1 MPDTSEIG
9 RDMYSLAA
17 ELFPINRSLTGQGVR
32 DTLSIVKRELPE
44 LRLHQVPT
52 GTRAC
57 DWTVPDEWNISEAY
71 IENEEGKRILDFREH
86 SLHVLGYSE
95 PVDSWFDLRQ
105 LQDHLYSLPEQPDA
119 IPYITSYYKRRWGFC
134 MTHNQRQSLAEGK
147 YRAFIDSS
155 LGPGV
160 LDFADLLIKGRSQEE
175 ILFST
180 YICHPSMANN
190 EVSGIVLAVFLA
202 KFLMRQQPL
211 NYSYRFVFVPE
222 TIGSIV
228 YISQN
233 LEKLK
238 KNVKAGFVLTCVG
251 DDNNCSFIPSRLG
264 GTLADRVA
272 LHVLN
277 HHAKNVRRY
286 TFLDRGSD
294 ERQYCSPGVDLP
306 VVSMPRSKYGDYPEY
321 HTSLDNMD
329 FVSPEG
335 FHGAFDIHTKCI
347 LVLENNFF
355 YRVQTLCEPQ
365 LGKRGLYPTISTKK
379 FNPDVR
385 NMMNLIAYS
394 DGRHDLLDIAET
406 IGADAVSLLPLLEKL
421 MKANLVKSV
430 RHPDVSQGRR
440 ID

>member
-1 MPDTSEIG
+1 MSDTSEIG
-9 RDMYSLAA
+9 RDMYSLA
-17 ELFPINRSLTGQGVR
+17 
-32 DTLSIVKRELPE
+32 
-44 LRLHQVPT
+44 
-52 GTRAC
+52 
-57 DWTVPDEWNISEAY
+57 
-71 IENEEGKRILDFREH
+71 
-86 SLHVLGYSE
+86 
-95 PVDSWFDLRQ
+95 
-105 LQDHLYSLPEQPDA
+105 
-119 IPYITSYYKRRWGFC
+119 
-134 MTHNQRQSLAEGK
+134 EGK
-147 YRAFIDSS
+147 YRTFIDSS

-160 LDFADLLIKGRSQEE
+160 LDFADLLLKGRSHAE

-202 KFLMRQQPL
+202 KFLLRQQTL

-238 KNVKAGFVLTCVG
+238 RNVKAGFVLTCVG
-251 DDNNCSFIPSRLG
+251 EDNNSPFIPSRLG
-264 GTLADRVA
+264 GTLADRFA
-272 LHVLN
+272 LHVLK

-294 ERQYCSPGVDLP
+294 ERQYCSPGADLP
-306 VVSMPRSKYGDYPEY
+306 VVSMPRSKNGDYPEY

-335 FHGAFDIHTKCI
+335 FHGAFDMHTKCI
-347 LVLENNFF
+347 LVLETNFF
-355 YRVQTLCEPQ
+355 YQVQTLCEPQ
-365 LGKRGLYPTISTKK
+365 LGKRGLYPTISTKM

-394 DGRHDLLDIAET
+394 DGRYDLLDIAET
-406 IGADAVSLLPLLEKL
+406 IGADAVSLIPLFG
-421 MKANLVKSV
+421 KADKGGLSEILL
-430 RHPDVSQGRR
+430 HPDRLPRQACLKTKCLEFL
-440 ID
+440 